1 MPKSEWTE
9 RQRIEL
15 CAHIVPLIQSGLP
28 MDRGL
33 KSMAADLPKR
43 LVSISDAMQTRLENG
58 EPLTSI
64 LASGNRPESR
74 SLSATIAAGEMSGD
88 LGILMES
95 WTAIQTAR
103 ALAKKRFRLK
113 LVYPVFLILITVF
126 AIGFSIQTLVP
137 QYRSNLLSIHAKVP
151 DWFEYI
157 EFVYRNLIGW
167 GITAATLSILPIL
180 CFGWRRGTYD
190 AKGCPRDPA
199 YRSLLQ
205 SHASTLA
212 AKLVASN
219 VPSAVAKEL
228 AVSSLG
234 VPAGST
240 NYLDSASRS
249 IFDLLDQGILEP
261 NKAVEMYT
269 DISRYLFDR
278 SQVQIESQGRWIVY
292 SVSISVAIVVGLSY
306 LLVIYLPWMYLL
318 DQLKQIRP
326 IR

>member
-1 MPKSEWTE
+1 MAKIEWTE
-9 RQRIEL
+9 TQRIEL
-15 CAHIVPLIQSGLP
+15 CAHIVPLIRSGLP

-43 LVSISDAMQTRLENG
+43 LVSISGAMQSRLENG
-58 EPLTSI
+58 EPLTNI
-64 LASGNRPESR
+64 LAAGNRPESR

-95 WTAIQTAR
+95 WAAIQTTR

-151 DWFEYI
+151 YWFEYI
-157 EFVYRNLIGW
+157 EFVYRNLIAW
-167 GITAATLSILPIL
+167 GITATALSLLPIL
-180 CFGWRRGTYD
+180 YFGWRRATYD
-190 AKGCPRDPA
+190 PKGWPRDPA
-199 YRSLLQ
+199 YRTLLQ

-212 AKLVASN
+212 AKLIASN
-219 VPSAVAKEL
+219 VPSGVAKEL
-228 AVSSLG
+228 AVTSLG
-234 VPAGST
+234 VPASST
-240 NYLDSASRS
+240 TYLDPASRS
-249 IFDLLDQGILEP
+249 IFDLLDKGVLEP
-261 NKAVEMYT
+261 AKAVAMHT
-269 DISRYLFDR
+269 DISRCLLDR

-306 LLVIYLPWMYLL
+306 LLVIYLPWIYLL
-318 DQLKQIRP
+318 DQLKQIRS